1 VRLDSPDHWRKILSL
16 FDEAVKLSPGERAAF
31 LDSACGGDANLR
43 ARVEELLASADRAGD
58 FLEKPLVSQAGD
70 FVRQAVDALPSASGS
85 AEISGPSHSPTAT
98 VPPAGAAAEVIGPYR
113 LLQKIGEGGMGEVW
127 LAEQTEPVRRKVAL
141 KLIKAG
147 MDSKQVIARFEAERQ
162 ALALMD
168 HPAIAKVFD
177 AGETP
182 RGLPYFAMEHVKGE
196 SITSYCDRHRLS
208 TAERLVLLAQVCDGV
223 QHAHQKGVIHRDLKP
238 SNVLVEVVGEKPF
251 PKIIDF
257 GVAKATAQRL
267 TEKTMFT
274 ELGVLIG
281 TPEYMSP
288 EQAEMTGLD
297 IDTRT
302 DVYALG
308 VMLYELLT
316 GALPFESKE
325 LRQAGYDEIRRR
337 IREVDPPRPSTRV
350 SSMGARATDA
360 ARNRRTEPRQLAGR
374 LRGDLD
380 WIVMKTLEKDRTR
393 RYGSPSELAADL
405 VRHLGHEPVLAGPP
419 SALYRTKKFVR
430 RHRFGVAAAA
440 LAVLG
445 LAGFGVAMA
454 VQARAIGRERDRAE
468 RVSEFL
474 VNLFNVS
481 DPSEARGNSVT
492 AREVLDRGAE
502 KIHKELADEPLI
514 QGQMMD
520 TMGNV
525 YRNLGLW
532 KEAEPLLREAVE
544 LRRRHLGEE
553 APETLNTLTDL
564 SRLLE
569 KMGRPREAEEI
580 DRRTVKAWQ
589 RIQGEEGLD
598 TLKAM
603 ARLAVDL
610 EKQGNMAEAEQLNR
624 KVLDLRRRHLPSDH
638 PDVLWATHNLAA
650 VLWQE
655 GRNAEAEPLFH
666 QAVEGMERVMGRDH
680 PDSMWMKHNLAG
692 LYYDQGRLAEAE
704 RTYQEVLE
712 TRRQVLGPENP
723 GTLATLSNLANV
735 YYDLGRKE
743 EAVEIHR
750 QAMEISPRVR
760 GADHPNNFSAMF
772 NVASIDIDL
781 KRYDEAETLL
791 NKALEGF
798 RRVRGPDHPDTYYC
812 LVALG
817 ALDIKLKRY
826 AKAEKL
832 IVQGHDGLSR
842 TQGPGSSYA
851 LDARYSLAALD
862 AVRGRKAEALSGLT
876 SLLNEGF
883 HKVTQ
888 MEQDEDFASLRDDP
902 EFKRILAAARSNAEP
917 TTAEP
922 ASTPPH

>member
-1 VRLDSPDHWRKILSL
+1 
-16 FDEAVKLSPGERAAF
+16 
-31 LDSACGGDANLR
+31 
-43 ARVEELLASADRAGD
+43 
-58 FLEKPLVSQAGD
+58 
-70 FVRQAVDALPSASGS
+70 
-85 AEISGPSHSPTAT
+85 
-98 VPPAGAAAEVIGPYR
+98 
-113 LLQKIGEGGMGEVW
+113 MGEVW

-772 NVASIDIDL
+772 NVASIDNDL

>member
-1 VRLDSPDHWRKILSL
+1 
-16 FDEAVKLSPGERAAF
+16 
-31 LDSACGGDANLR
+31 
-43 ARVEELLASADRAGD
+43 
-58 FLEKPLVSQAGD
+58 
-70 FVRQAVDALPSASGS
+70 
-85 AEISGPSHSPTAT
+85 
-98 VPPAGAAAEVIGPYR
+98 
-113 LLQKIGEGGMGEVW
+113 
-127 LAEQTEPVRRKVAL
+127 
-141 KLIKAG
+141 
-147 MDSKQVIARFEAERQ
+147 
-162 ALALMD
+162 
-168 HPAIAKVFD
+168 
-177 AGETP
+177 
-182 RGLPYFAMEHVKGE
+182 
-196 SITSYCDRHRLS
+196 
-208 TAERLVLLAQVCDGV
+208 
-223 QHAHQKGVIHRDLKP
+223 
-238 SNVLVEVVGEKPF
+238 VLVEVVGEKPF